1 MSYKCQTTSAFHIRD
16 CTALF
21 SLFCILHLP
30 VLKSTTTLKGTPIS
44 SIRAYLRPIC
54 APDASTLQDM
64 PIRVICVFN
73 SDTVSFKE
81 AWLLKGKTAHLMGA
95 INGLNL
101 K

>member
-1 MSYKCQTTSAFHIRD
+1 MSNYKCFPYTRLL
-16 CTALF
+16 ALL
-21 SLFCILHLP
+21 SLIVFYLP

-54 APDASTLQDM
+54 APDASTLQDI